1 MSGDPRSPCYPI
13 FEELKFIENLI
24 NGLDG
29 GVVSWNTDET
39 ASDKVITD
47 LKNLLLFCKMQSLS
61 VAYDSSGLLNIACIF
76 VIKLGNMTTHE
87 ISRAFYLN
95 YS

>member
-61 VAYDSSGLLNIACIF
+61 VAYDSSGLF
-76 VIKLGNMTTHE
+76 KLFLYFCHKTRKYDN
-87 ISRAFYLN
+87 S
-95 YS
+95 